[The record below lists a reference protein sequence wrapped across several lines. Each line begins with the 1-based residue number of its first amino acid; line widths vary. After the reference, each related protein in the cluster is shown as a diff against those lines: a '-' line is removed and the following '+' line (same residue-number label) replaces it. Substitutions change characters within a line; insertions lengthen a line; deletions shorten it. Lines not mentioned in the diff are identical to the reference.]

1 MQIVFPKYFILNAAL
16 DTESEHT
23 VYEQLIYGKRLR
35 RGVKAACEFSL
46 IYGQSNFVM
55 KNKHIK
61 YLDAAVKP

>member
-16 DTESEHT
+16 DTESGHT

-35 RGVKAACEFSL
+35 WGVKAACEFSL
-46 IYGQSNFVM
+46 IYGQCNFVM